1 MNMVRDELQTILD
14 DSTGERKLCAFLK
27 KHPWILLHSM
37 TTIGDASGLI
47 AEFPLGNQF
56 KVDFLILA
64 PFSGAFELRLIEI
77 EPPDAKIF
85 NNDGT
90 LAKRANKALEQI
102 NSWQQHIK
110 KNRDSF
116 LRDLS
121 RYAVSHDLVRDR
133 DSEPTC
139 HVGWSLY
146 HPRMAV
152 MINYDIVMGR
162 RSDLNDRQVELKAE
176 FKENRGVQIATCDRL
191 LRGAE
196 EIDRNRETYG

>member
-1 MNMVRDELQTILD
+1 MVRDELQTILD
-14 DSTGERKLCAFLK
+14 HSSGERKLCAFLK
-27 KHPWILLHSM
+27 KHPWVLLHSM
-37 TTIGDASGLI
+37 TAIGDASGLI

-64 PFSGAFELRLIEI
+64 PFSGSFELRLIEI

-85 NNDGT
+85 NSDGT
-90 LAKRANKALEQI
+90 LAKRANKALEQV

-110 KNRDSF
+110 KNRASF

-121 RYAVSHDLVRDR
+121 RYATSHDLVRER
-133 DSEPTC
+133 NSEPTC
-139 HVGWSLY
+139 HVGWPLY
-146 HPRMAV
+146 HPKMALI
-152 MINYDIVMGR
+152 INYDIIIGR
-162 RSDLNDRQVELKAE
+162 RRDLNDRQIELKAE

-196 EIDRNRETYG
+196 EIDRHARDFNT

>member
-1 MNMVRDELQTILD
+1 MIRDELQQILEE
-14 DSTGERKLCAFLK
+14 SSGERELCAYLK

-37 TTIGDASGLI
+37 TVMGDASGLI

-56 KVDFLILA
+56 KVDFLVLA
-64 PFSGAFELRLIEI
+64 PFSGAFELRLIEV
-77 EPPDAKIF
+77 ESPDAKIF
-85 NNDGT
+85 NKDGS

-102 NSWQQHIK
+102 NSWQQYTK
-110 KNRDSF
+110 KNRDAF

-121 RYAVSHDLVRDR
+121 RYTKSHDLVRDR

-139 HVGWSLY
+139 HVGWPLY
-146 HPRMAV
+146 HPRMAL
-152 MINYDIVMGR
+152 MIDYDIIVGR
-162 RSDLNDRQVELKAE
+162 RADLDDRQIELKAE

-196 EIDRNRETYG
+196 EIDRNREIYG

>member
-1 MNMVRDELQTILD
+1 MIRDQLQQILD
-14 DSTGERKLCAFLK
+14 ESSGERELCAYLK

-37 TTIGDASGLI
+37 TAIGDASGLI

-56 KVDFLILA
+56 KVDFLVLA
-64 PFSGAFELRLIEI
+64 PFSGSFELRLIEV

-85 NNDGT
+85 NKDGS
-90 LAKRANKALEQI
+90 LAKRVNKALEQI
-102 NSWQQHIK
+102 NSWQQYIK
-110 KNRDSF
+110 KNRDAF

-121 RYAVSHDLVRDR
+121 RYATSHDLICHH

-139 HVGWSLY
+139 HVGWPLY

-152 MINYDIVMGR
+152 IIEYDIIVGR
-162 RSDLNDRQVELKAE
+162 RADLDDRQIELKAE

-196 EIDRNRETYG
+196 KIDRNREIYS